1 MGDHLN
7 RQFTVALVILSAIAL
22 FLPTR
27 SQTFTR
33 VAVEGRAMRMLVSG
47 SVESTVVF
55 ENGLGPPLEMW
66 GKVQPQ
72 VSRFARTVSYDRA
85 GVGLSENGPPPR
97 DGQRIAR
104 ELRDA
109 LRAAGLPPPYVMVGA
124 SLGGL
129 YIRVFAGAYP
139 EDVSGMV
146 LVDPTHDAD
155 GVGRSRHPE
164 LAVVRETVEQARRS
178 RIPPG
183 VPLVLIDAVGQR
195 EVPFATGAIREL
207 RAKNRLEMDAES
219 RAYKA
224 WLDTIPGARLIV
236 THDSGHNVPIEQP
249 QLVIE
254 TIREIVR
261 TARARPRPESV
272 R

>member
-1 MGDHLN
+1 MN
-7 RQFTVALVILSAIAL
+7 RQFSVALVMLCAIAL
-22 FLPTR
+22 LLPTR

-47 SVESTVVF
+47 TGASTVVF

-66 GKVQPQ
+66 GKVQPH
-72 VSRFARTVSYDRA
+72 VSRFARTATYDRA
-85 GVGLSENGPPPR
+85 GVGLSEDGPSPR
-97 DGQRIAR
+97 DGQQIAR
-104 ELRDA
+104 ELRA
-109 LRAAGLPPPYVMVGA
+109 VLRAAGLPPPYVLVGA

-129 YIRVFAGAYP
+129 YIRVFAGTYP

-155 GVGRSRHPE
+155 GLKPSLHPE
-164 LAVVRETVEQARRS
+164 LAVAKETAEQARQS

-183 VPLVLIDAVGQR
+183 VPLVLIDAVSQR
-195 EVPFATGAIREL
+195 EVPFASSAIRAL
-207 RAKNRLEMDAES
+207 RAKNRPDMDAES
-219 RAYKA
+219 RAYKT

-249 QLVIE
+249 QLVVE

-261 TARARPRPESV
+261 APRDRPRQ
-272 R
+272 